1 MFLTAVG
8 AFLVGFGSS
17 YGFFNPWAFVLVLS
31 GAFFGGLDGR
41 HTDGC
46 I

>member
-31 GAFFGGLDGR
+31 GAFLWWVGWE
-41 HTDGC
+41 TY
-46 I
+46 